1 MQATWDFP
9 ISQSNC
15 SIPAVRNEDYNYEM
29 RERHFRFRVLAQNL
43 KTKYTE
49 TVHIAASLI

>member
-1 MQATWDFP
+1 MQATLDFP

-15 SIPAVRNEDYNYEM
+15 SIPTVRNEDYNYEM

-43 KTKYTE
+43 KTKYTD